1 MFEKYSWNIV
11 TFLLVLVVAAV
22 ANQPDYHYDVRRD
35 MIADESQ
42 VVTEVD
48 IPNIPQVDIGA
59 LLELDAAFGAAA
71 AAGASTKRENV
82 EIKTEEGAEQI
93 LIENNEDGSEVYVDI
108 PILPDVTLPDGIE
121 INLGE
126 EQ

>member
-22 ANQPDYHYDVRRD
+22 ANHPDNHYDVRRE

-48 IPNIPQVDIGA
+48 IPIIHQVDIGA

-82 EIKTEEGAEQI
+82 EIHTTDIGKGEPVVITDNQG
-93 LIENNEDGSEVYVDI
+93 GSETIYVS
-108 PILPDVTLPDGIE
+108 
-121 INLGE
+121 
-126 EQ
+126 